1 MTVRTI
7 RHADKVEEQNENE
20 MLEGVDD
27 DIRPRHK
34 KNHKNNHSQIIYTDT
49 KIIKYTINYIFMRI
63 QNNLALSEIYR
74 TYKQ

>member
-1 MTVRTI
+1 MILSI
-7 RHADKVEEQNENE
+7 RMILYADKVEEQNENE
-20 MLEGVDD
+20 MLEEVDD
-27 DIRPRHK
+27 DIRPRHN
-34 KNHKNNHSQIIYTDT
+34 KNHHSQIIYTDT

>member
-27 DIRPRHK
+27 DIRPRYN
-34 KNHKNNHSQIIYTDT
+34 KNHHSQIIYTDT